1 MVLCLIIVLSLLS
14 TQSGLQYLV
23 SLLIKALS
31 LYKFGKMYLVS
42 YHWYSELFDK
52 VKK

>member
-14 TQSGLQYLV
+14 TLSGLQYLV

-31 LYKFGKMYLVS
+31 FHKFGKMYLIS
-42 YHWYSELFDK
+42 LHWYSELFDK
-52 VKK
+52 I